1 MLLPYSMVVEV
12 AVAAAAAVVDAEAV
26 DAEAAAR
33 ARRARHTL
41 FELVHRVSSTK
52 RSKIRYCTGTGNAL
66 TPFRILFKVKLPQA
80 FAPTRQVVNK
90 WRARLHTDC
99 GPQLKST
106 IPWIRCGRLKGL
118 HVLSTLVV
126 ELPGIRRNPD
136 RKKVHSFGTVK
147 SSQVYT

>member
-1 MLLPYSMVVEV
+1 M
-12 AVAAAAAVVDAEAV
+12 AAAAAVVDAEAV

-66 TPFRILFKVKLPQA
+66 TPFRILVKVKLPQA

-118 HVLSTLVV
+118 LKGKLKGLLSTATT
-126 ELPGIRRNPD
+126 GRHSAFRAFDSRRGTTRNPPE
-136 RKKVHSFGTVK
+136 SG
-147 SSQVYT
+147 